1 MKRLDLASTFAVLD
15 RAHAATPVE
24 VTPTIWQE
32 LGERFEG
39 FEGRVLVSCFEFDN
53 DWESWER
60 HPAGDEIVCLL
71 SGDVTMLLEGEANGV
86 RLTQPGS
93 YVVIPRNTWHT
104 AKTSVATKMI
114 FVTPGKDTDHKP
126 A

>member
-1 MKRLDLASTFAVLD
+1 MKKHDLESTFVVLD
-15 RAHAATPVE
+15 RAHAATTIE

-32 LGERFEG
+32 LGEKFEG
-39 FEGRVLVSCFEFDN
+39 FEGRVLVSAFEFDK
-53 DWESWER
+53 DWSSWER
-60 HPAGDEIVCLL
+60 HPAGDEIVCLV
-71 SGDVTMLLEGEANGV
+71 SGDVTMMLEGQARGV

-104 AKTSVATKMI
+104 AKTSVPTKMI